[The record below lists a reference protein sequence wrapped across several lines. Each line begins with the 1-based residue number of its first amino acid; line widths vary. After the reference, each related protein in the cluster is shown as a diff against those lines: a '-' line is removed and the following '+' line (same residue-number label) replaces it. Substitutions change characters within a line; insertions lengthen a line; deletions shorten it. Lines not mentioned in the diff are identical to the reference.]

1 MANEWNNFFNELFDA
16 GANVYQGVQI
26 GGMKKDAER
35 TYKTAMKNIDSII
48 KLSPTGQQNQEESMK
63 EEATL
68 NSFFDG
74 FNPGSNLSENINNMQ
89 SATLTDV
96 PVIPERKINT
106 PGMNTEEDLLKV
118 FLDATAKL
126 GGLGEY
132 GEPYIKPLGA
142 YYESKV
148 PKGPVTKTDVTN
160 GFVIK
165 YDSDGNI
172 LKKTKIDDLPKQE
185 KNTVMKYSKMTY
197 DEALNLQDNEL
208 TGDAFFYLPKDV
220 QLKLMEQFPALQQLH
235 DKKFEEGDYAP
246 SSNRRF
252 SSSKKRGNLKDQDS
266 QGENDIEKTASDLT
280 DLMSLAN
287 TRDLT
292 VDEENKL
299 YDLKEKV
306 ESNIRTMREKSTS
319 KGNDIDN
326 FVNSV
331 LKSWGRTDPSSIPP
345 EEWAR
350 EILEESW
357 DDNEWE
363 QIKSEFQRLTGSS
376 IEKYMK

>member
-266 QGENDIEKTASDLT
+266 QGENDIEKTASALT

-326 FVNSV
+326 FVNNV